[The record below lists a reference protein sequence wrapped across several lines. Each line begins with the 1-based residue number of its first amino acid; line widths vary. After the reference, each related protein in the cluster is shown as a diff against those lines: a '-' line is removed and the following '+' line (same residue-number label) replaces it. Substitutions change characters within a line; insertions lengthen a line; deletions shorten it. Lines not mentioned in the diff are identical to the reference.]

1 MEEKKYIQLEEVIDV
16 CQKFINK
23 EITQKELEEWGNTI
37 EIQLYIPIVL
47 KGVYARK
54 VVEECLYSDEIATK
68 ITQLEMNK
76 FWYVLLKYTNIYT
89 ENEDL
94 FTIDNYDI
102 LYPVIGY
109 WLKGIVQYD
118 YDVIIGMIEQ
128 MLNYGNVLMMSNSI
142 EELSKIDLKALSKSN
157 KEIQKLL
164 KEPELVKDL
173 ASIMQNSSSQEM
185 KEIINA
191 VQKEVLKIS
200 K

>member
-16 CQKFINK
+16 CNKFINGK
-23 EITQKELEEWGNTI
+23 MSQEELEAWGNTI
-37 EIQLYIPIVL
+37 EIRLYMPIAT

-54 VVEECLYSDEIATK
+54 VVEECLYSDDIATK

-109 WLKGIVQYD
+109 WLKGIVQQD
-118 YDVIIGMIEQ
+118 YNVIIDMIEQ
-128 MLNYGNVLMMSNSI
+128 MLNYANVLTMANSV
-142 EELSKIDLKALSKSN
+142 EELSKVDLKAVAKSN

-173 ASIMQNSSSQEM
+173 ASIMQNSSSKEM

-191 VQKEVLKIS
+191 VQKEALKIS

>member
-16 CQKFINK
+16 CNKFING
-23 EITQKELEEWGNTI
+23 EINQEELEAWGNTI
-37 EIQLYIPIVL
+37 EIRLYMPVAT

-54 VVEECLYSDEIATK
+54 VVEECLYSDDMATK

-109 WLKGIVQYD
+109 WLKGIVQQD
-118 YDVIIGMIEQ
+118 YNVIIDMIEQ
-128 MLNYGNVLMMSNSI
+128 MLNYANVLTMANSV
-142 EELSKIDLKALSKSN
+142 EELSKVDLKAVAKSN

-173 ASIMQNSSSQEM
+173 ASIMQNSSSKEM

-191 VQKEVLKIS
+191 VQKEALKIS

>member
-16 CQKFINK
+16 CNKFING
-23 EITQKELEEWGNTI
+23 EINQEELEAWGNTI
-37 EIQLYIPIVL
+37 EIRLYMPVAT

-54 VVEECLYSDEIATK
+54 VVEECFYSDDMTTK

-109 WLKGIVQYD
+109 WLKGIVQQD
-118 YDVIIGMIEQ
+118 YNVIIDMIEQ
-128 MLNYGNVLMMSNSI
+128 MLNYANVLTMVNSV
-142 EELSKIDLKALSKSN
+142 EELSKVDLKAVAKSN

-173 ASIMQNSSSQEM
+173 ASIMQNSSSKEM

-191 VQKEVLKIS
+191 IQKEALKIS

>member
-1 MEEKKYIQLEEVIDV
+1 MEEKYIQLEEVIDV
-16 CQKFINK
+16 CNKFING
-23 EITQKELEEWGNTI
+23 EMSQEELEAWGNTI
-37 EIQLYIPIVL
+37 EIRLYMPIAT

-54 VVEECLYSDEIATK
+54 VVEECLYSDDIATK

-109 WLKGIVQYD
+109 WLKGIVQQD
-118 YDVIIGMIEQ
+118 YNVIIDMIEQ
-128 MLNYGNVLMMSNSI
+128 MLNYANVLTMANSV
-142 EELSKIDLKALSKSN
+142 EELSKVDLKAVAKSN

-173 ASIMQNSSSQEM
+173 ASIMQNSSSKEM

-191 VQKEVLKIS
+191 VQKEALKIS

>member
-16 CQKFINK
+16 CNKFING
-23 EITQKELEEWGNTI
+23 EMSQEELEAWGNTI
-37 EIQLYIPIVL
+37 EIRLYMPIAT

-54 VVEECLYSDEIATK
+54 VVEECLYSDDIATK

-109 WLKGIVQYD
+109 WLKGIVQQD
-118 YDVIIGMIEQ
+118 YNVIIDMIEQ
-128 MLNYGNVLMMSNSI
+128 MLNYANVLTMANSV
-142 EELSKIDLKALSKSN
+142 EELSKVDLKAVAKSN

-173 ASIMQNSSSQEM
+173 ASIMQNSSSKEM

-191 VQKEVLKIS
+191 VQKEALKIS

>member
-1 MEEKKYIQLEEVIDV
+1 MEEKKYIKLEEAIDV
-16 CQKFINK
+16 CRKFINQ
-23 EITQKELEEWGNTI
+23 EINQEELEAWGNTI
-37 EIQLYIPIVL
+37 QIQLYIPVAS
-47 KGVYARK
+47 KGVYAKK
-54 VVEECLYSDEIATK
+54 VVEECFYSDDIGVK

-76 FWYVLLKYTNIYT
+76 FWYILLKYTNIYT

-109 WLKGIVQYD
+109 WLKGIVQQD
-118 YDVIIGMIEQ
+118 YNVIIDMIEQ
-128 MLNYGNVLMMSNSI
+128 MLNYANVLTMANSV
-142 EELSKIDLKALSKSN
+142 EELSKVDLKAVAKSN

-173 ASIMQNSSSQEM
+173 ASIMQNSSSKEM

-191 VQKEVLKIS
+191 VQKEALKIS